1 MIQIDYIKE
10 LIEKNTM
17 VRVVT
22 SPYISDYKT
31 TKRSWKERLFT
42 LPLQP
47 LRKTNTEYNP
57 IAYIMDGN
65 IVIVSYRTWAIL
77 EKEGLV

>member
-10 LIEKNTM
+10 LKRKDMGI
-17 VRVVT
+17 RIIAD
-22 SPYISDYKT
+22 PYVSDFKII
-31 TKRSWKERLFT
+31 KRSWKERLFT
-42 LPLQP
+42 LPWQP

-57 IAYIMDGN
+57 IAYIMDNGY
-65 IVIVSYRTWAIL
+65 VIVSYRTWAIL